1 MTAHDNLLASLVAE
15 RFTPLPES
23 VRDVALEDF
32 RLGALRRAELD
43 GDVCGDSRC
52 HARAK
57 DNGWCLAHYPDEVA
71 IQRAMTGERMTLL
84 PSEREQVIR
93 RLDAQ
98 GLTSVQISVRAHMNR
113 ASIVRVLA
121 S

>member
-1 MTAHDNLLASLVAE
+1 MTRTDLLASLLAE

-23 VRDVALEDF
+23 AHDIALEDF

-43 GDVCGDSRC
+43 GDICGDYKC
-52 HARAK
+52 TARAK
-57 DNGWCLAHYPDEVA
+57 DNGWCLKHYPDEVA
-71 IQRAMTGERMTLL
+71 IQRAMNGERLTLIA
-84 PSEREQVIR
+84 SEREQVIR

-98 GLTSVQISVRAHMNR
+98 GLTSVQISERAHMNR
-113 ASIVRVLA
+113 KSIVRVLA